1 MHLVHSCRA
10 AAHAFLAFTLAA
22 CSLIPPTPYTPAAMN
37 PLPAETVTHCLGRYL
52 IDLPK
57 GFDLYTGGWG
67 DIELYYGL
75 DKNFKRVYASV
86 QTDTY
91 TPEEFIGAVRR
102 RRDEL
107 DKEVNTAVKTP
118 MLLHTE
124 KIGDYAFLLRRHDSP
139 DYDSSVKSEVHQLV
153 GQRYVIFEQESYV
166 TEEMYAIKPRPAG
179 RYKLIDTAPAED
191 RLKMIS
197 SRLRPALDPERSVTG
212 FCQQGVVFDVGQDD
226 ETATFRFFD
235 RSRPDVHIDVDYHA
249 VKGQSKDSLFERESV
264 GDDARIRPLLNAGG
278 YVVMRKREITLGGM
292 NAQELLTRFSR
303 PIVQHLFGIATR
315 TPQQSLSKPTIEIN
329 MRTGTTNGVPSA
341 KQTPSSLSDEQA
353 RKLWDDMV
361 KSVRPRQPVPLS
373 NAMYCRPGDV
383 CPVDGLW
390 QVAPADHVSSEV
402 KWTYRGQ
409 DLGHG
414 HFQVGDLMPR
424 IERGGAD
431 RQRDWEW
438 RLS

>member
-1 MHLVHSCRA
+1 MHLLTFFRFA
-10 AAHAFLAFTLAA
+10 AKALLALTLTA
-22 CSLIPPTPYTPAAMN
+22 CSLISPIPYIPTAMN
-37 PLPAETVTHCLGRYL
+37 PLSVETVTHCLGRYL

-57 GFDLYTGGWG
+57 GFELYTGGWG

-75 DKNFKRVYASV
+75 DKDFKTVNASV
-86 QTDTY
+86 QPDTY
-91 TPEEFIGAVRR
+91 TPEEFISAVRR

-107 DKEVNTAVKTP
+107 NNEVNTAVKTP

-124 KIGDYAFLLRRHDSP
+124 KIGDYAFLLRRHDSRR
-139 DYDSSVKSEVHQLV
+139 YDSSVKSEVHQLV

-166 TEEMYAIKPRPAG
+166 TEKLYAIKPRPTD
-179 RYKLIDTAPAED
+179 RYKLIDTAPAEE

-197 SRLRPALDPERSVTG
+197 SRLRPALDAKRSVSG

-226 ETATFRFFD
+226 ERSNFRFFD
-235 RSRPDVHIDVDYHA
+235 ESRPDVHIDVHYHA
-249 VKGQSKDSLFERESV
+249 VKGQPKESLFERESV
-264 GDDARIRPLLNAGG
+264 GNDSRIRPMLNAGG

-292 NAQELLTRFSR
+292 NAQELLSRFSR

-315 TPQQSLSKPTIEIN
+315 MPQRSLGQPTIEIT
-329 MRTGTTNGVPSA
+329 MMTGTTYGVPDEQ
-341 KQTPSSLSDEQA
+341 QTPSSLSDEQA